1 MTSAQLHRA
10 IARATGEDLTT
21 IAAYGFHLLV
31 EDDPSEDDLP
41 GQVVDWDD
49 NQDFQ

>member
-1 MTSAQLHRA
+1 MHATLLHRA

-21 IAAYGFHLLV
+21 IVAYGFHLVV

-49 NQDFQ
+49 NQDFR